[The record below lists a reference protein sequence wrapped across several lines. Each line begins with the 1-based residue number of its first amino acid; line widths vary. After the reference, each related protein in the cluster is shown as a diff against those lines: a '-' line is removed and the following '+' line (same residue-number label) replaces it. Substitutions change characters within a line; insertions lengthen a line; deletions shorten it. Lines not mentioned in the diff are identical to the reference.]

1 MKTPLYLLCLM
12 LPFGSD
18 ASFFSRKEGVIFET
32 KGEAVIIRSGTFT
45 MGIERKNIPIPQLLD
60 VRLQNEFSSLR
71 HDNESGWTKC
81 RVPLKGELGLTG
93 VTERSLVFDCKPIQ
107 YFSK

>member
-1 MKTPLYLLCLM
+1 MKNLLYFICLLV
-12 LPFGSD
+12 PFGSD
-18 ASFFSRKEGVIFET
+18 ASLFSRKEGVVFQT
-32 KGEAVIIRSGTFT
+32 KGEAVIMRSGTFT

-60 VRLQNEFSSLR
+60 VRLQNDFSGLR

-107 YFSK
+107 YFVK